1 MPGYVLVGIWDDY
14 ICSERAGK
22 AWLQG
27 EPDLHLEEPCRKIFE
42 TSAWVPGAHVLLKG
56 TRSQLQKLS
65 SGFRAE
71 ALAEPQA
78 PEYPQ
83 KHNHHSVVHQGAHSS
98 PSTVGAYISQSQ
110 PLQCILC
117 IFKVFP

>member
-1 MPGYVLVGIWDDY
+1 MPGYVLVRVWDDRT
-14 ICSERAGK
+14 CSEGTGK
-22 AWLQG
+22 AWLQE

-42 TSAWVPGAHVLLKG
+42 TSVWVSGAHVLLKG

-65 SGFRAE
+65 SGVRAE
-71 ALAEPQA
+71 ALAGPQA

-83 KHNHHSVVHQGAHSS
+83 KHSHHGVVHQGAHSS
-98 PSTVGAYISQSQ
+98 PCTAGAYISQSQ
-110 PLQCILC
+110 PLQHILC